1 MANKDSGDRN
11 YGAFGITMVLAVLLL
26 LLAAFFWPKTGS
38 VWDDDAT
45 ANVAGT
51 SFYKNMECSCIG
63 FTALRNDCRSCTQH
77 VDCYGIPVSCSFT
90 CRQKV
95 KETWQDVSCGTS
107 GSNPYPADRESC
119 EAAGGHWGPIGLSP
133 AEVCTMFTTDAG
145 KECSDSSECQSAC
158 VADLSAEEY
167 QTLVKN
173 HRPIYTT
180 GRCAASTLSV
190 GCFAYVKNG
199 VVNDILCVD

>member
-1 MANKDSGDRN
+1 MAKVKSGDKK
-11 YGAFGITMVLAVLLL
+11 YVAFGIAVLLV

-38 VWDDDAT
+38 KWDDDTT
-45 ANVAGT
+45 AKFAGKSYYENLACT
-51 SFYKNMECSCIG
+51 CIG

-95 KETWQDVSCGTS
+95 NETWQDVSCGNS
-107 GSNPYPADRESC
+107 GSIPYPADKESC
-119 EAAGGHWGPIGLSP
+119 ESAGGHWGPVGLSP
-133 AEVCTMFTTDAG
+133 AEVCIMPTTDAG

-167 QTLVKN
+167 NTLVKDRITI
-173 HRPIYTT
+173 HTT
-180 GRCAASTLSV
+180 GRCTSSTASV
-190 GCFAYVKNG
+190 GCMAYVEDG
-199 VVNDILCVD
+199 VVLGIHCVD

>member
-63 FTALRNDCRSCTQH
+63 FTALRNDCRSC
-77 VDCYGIPVSCSFT
+77 
-90 CRQKV
+90 RK
-95 KETWQDVSCGTS
+95 
-107 GSNPYPADRESC
+107 
-119 EAAGGHWGPIGLSP
+119 
-133 AEVCTMFTTDAG
+133 
-145 KECSDSSECQSAC
+145 
-158 VADLSAEEY
+158 
-167 QTLVKN
+167 
-173 HRPIYTT
+173 
-180 GRCAASTLSV
+180 
-190 GCFAYVKNG
+190 
-199 VVNDILCVD
+199 